1 MFRRIFPCCQ
11 LLFHKSLQLSAKT
24 SDECNFILKC
34 INYNRFYNTLLTK
47 HPSIQAAATK
57 SLLLPVELSKTFFC
71 SLPSNT
77 NQIYHSL
84 CTKSSN
90 TPQAKMS
97 AFSHVDVS
105 GKINMVDIGEKL
117 VTHRTAKATGVIYI
131 GEMVFK
137 LLRENELKKGSAL
150 IVADI
155 AGIMAAK
162 ETSRFI
168 PLCHSIP
175 VVKVELNFQMNEA
188 EYCVHV
194 TSEVHTVAQT
204 GVEMEALMSVSISL
218 LTIYDMCKA
227 VNKNMVISDIKLLSK
242 TGGKTDFI
250 ASNEEKESAM

>member
-11 LLFHKSLQLSAKT
+11 LLFHKSQLSAKT

-34 INYNRFYNTLLTK
+34 IKSNRFYNTLLTK
-47 HPSIQAAATK
+47 HPSIQATTK
-57 SLLLPVELSKTFFC
+57 SLLSPLELSETSLC
-71 SLPSNT
+71 SFPSNA

-84 CTKSSN
+84 CTKSGN
-90 TPQAKMS
+90 TLQTKKS
-97 AFSHVDVS
+97 SFSHVNVS
-105 GKINMVDIGEKL
+105 GKINMVDVGEKS
-117 VTHRTAKATGVIYI
+117 VTHRIAKATGVIYI
-131 GEMVFK
+131 GERVFK
-137 LLRENELKKGSAL
+137 LLQENELKKGSAL

-175 VVKVELNFQMNEA
+175 VVKAELTFQMNEA
-188 EYCVHV
+188 KYCVRV
-194 TSEVHTVAQT
+194 TSEVHTMAQT
-204 GVEMEALMSVSISL
+204 GVEMEALMAVSVSL

-242 TGGKTDFI
+242 TGGKTDFN
-250 ASNEEKESAM
+250 ASYDEKENAI